1 MNDRAGHSAY
11 LGPPATVSHAGLIS
25 SCPVQGTPTKV
36 SSQNALISCQRG
48 LCPQRE
54 ARAGVARPDAIVRKV
69 TPMTVADE
77 TEFAVVRRGYDRSQ
91 VDEQIDMLST
101 QLRAAVAARESATAE
116 AEVLSRRLEASI
128 GDIQA
133 ARADSAQRRSE
144 TDKLRAQVAELSTI
158 PHTVDG
164 MSERLQQM
172 VRIAQDEVNDM
183 RQRATSSAA
192 HVLALAQ
199 AEADELRERSEKE
212 RHEFETERRSA
223 QEALRSQLEESRT
236 RLEQLRNESDGQR
249 ARLDAELAERR
260 AAADKQFAAEMDERR
275 SAMLAELAAQEAAR
289 REDAGRI
296 LESAAQQARAQLAE
310 AGAESQRVRAEARH
324 EVAVAQR
331 ELEELRALQHQV
343 SEQLTAVRALLDWT
357 LPQMPGSGGEH
368 ARTQALPAAL
378 AEAAPS
384 ADSRADGRPD
394 ADDEG
399 GTVERVDAVPGQR
412 GARPSNGGQAAAS
425 NGDRPGPVARP
436 ARLAAADG
444 RA

>member
-1 MNDRAGHSAY
+1 
-11 LGPPATVSHAGLIS
+11 
-25 SCPVQGTPTKV
+25 
-36 SSQNALISCQRG
+36 
-48 LCPQRE
+48 
-54 ARAGVARPDAIVRKV
+54 
-69 TPMTVADE
+69 MTVADE
-77 TEFAVVRRGYDRSQ
+77 TAEFAVVRRGYDRAQ

-101 QLRAAVAARESATAE
+101 QLRTAVAARESAASE
-116 AEVLSRRLEASI
+116 VDVLSRRLEASI
-128 GDIQA
+128 GDVQA
-133 ARADSAQRRSE
+133 ARSDSAQRRAE
-144 TDKLRAQVAELSTI
+144 VDKLRAQVAELSTI

-236 RLEQLRNESDGQR
+236 RLEQLRSESDGQR

-260 AAADKQFAAEMDERR
+260 AAADKQFAAEMEERR

-296 LESAAQQARAQLAE
+296 LESAAQQARAQLAD
-310 AGAESQRVRAEARH
+310 AGAESQRVRAEARQ
-324 EVAVAQR
+324 EVAAAQR
-331 ELEELRALQHQV
+331 ELEELRSLQHQV

-368 ARTQALPAAL
+368 SRTQALPTQAR
-378 AEAAPS
+378 S
-384 ADSRADGRPD
+384 DNRVDSRTDSRADSRADNRAD
-394 ADDEG
+394 ADDDAAD
-399 GTVERVDAVPGQR
+399 ERAEAVPGQR
-412 GARPSNGGQAAAS
+412 GDRPSSGANGE
-425 NGDRPGPVARP
+425 RPAPTMRP

>member
-1 MNDRAGHSAY
+1 
-11 LGPPATVSHAGLIS
+11 
-25 SCPVQGTPTKV
+25 
-36 SSQNALISCQRG
+36 
-48 LCPQRE
+48 
-54 ARAGVARPDAIVRKV
+54 
-69 TPMTVADE
+69 MTVADE
-77 TEFAVVRRGYDRSQ
+77 TTEFAVVRRGYDRAQ

-101 QLRAAVAARESATAE
+101 QLRTAVAARESAASE
-116 AEVLSRRLEASI
+116 VDVLSRRLEASI
-128 GDIQA
+128 GDVQA
-133 ARADSAQRRSE
+133 ARSDSAQRRSE
-144 TDKLRAQVAELSTI
+144 VDKLRAQVAELSTI

-249 ARLDAELAERR
+249 ARLDAELADRR
-260 AAADKQFAAEMDERR
+260 AAADKQFAAEMEERR

-296 LESAAQQARAQLAE
+296 LESAAQQARAQLAD
-310 AGAESQRVRAEARH
+310 AGAESQRVRAEARQ
-324 EVAVAQR
+324 EVAGAQR

-368 ARTQALPAAL
+368 ARTQALPTRCWP
-378 AEAAPS
+378 AAPTT
-384 ADSRADGRPD
+384 APTTVPTTVTTNRDDRRRRADEP
-394 ADDEG
+394 
-399 GTVERVDAVPGQR
+399 VPGQR
-412 GARPSNGGQAAAS
+412 GARPSNGGPAVAS
-425 NGDRPGPVARP
+425 NGERPAPAARP

>member
-1 MNDRAGHSAY
+1 
-11 LGPPATVSHAGLIS
+11 
-25 SCPVQGTPTKV
+25 
-36 SSQNALISCQRG
+36 
-48 LCPQRE
+48 
-54 ARAGVARPDAIVRKV
+54 
-69 TPMTVADE
+69 MTVADE
-77 TEFAVVRRGYDRSQ
+77 TEFAVVRRGYDRAQ
-91 VDEQIDMLST
+91 VDEQIDVLST
-101 QLRAAVAARESATAE
+101 QLRTAVAARESAA
-116 AEVLSRRLEASI
+116 AEVEVLARRLEASV
-128 GDIQA
+128 GDVQA
-133 ARADSAQRRSE
+133 ARSDSAQWRAE
-144 TDKLRAQVAELSTI
+144 ADKLRGQVAELSTI

-223 QEALRSQLEESRT
+223 QESLRSQLEESRT

-249 ARLDAELAERR
+249 ARLDAELADRR
-260 AAADKQFAAEMDERR
+260 AAADEQFAAEMEERR
-275 SAMLAELAAQEAAR
+275 SAMLNELAAQEAAR

-296 LESAAQQARAQLAE
+296 LESAAQQARAQLAD

-357 LPQMPGSGGEH
+357 LPQMPGSGGDH

-378 AEAAPS
+378 AGARGEISGP
-384 ADSRADGRPD
+384 ADTHVE
-394 ADDEG
+394 ADDDEDAADD
-399 GTVERVDAVPGQR
+399 RVDALSGRR
-412 GARPSNGGQAAAS
+412 GVRSTVSGTATSSNGGRPVPAA
-425 NGDRPGPVARP
+425 RTAR
-436 ARLAAADG
+436 A
-444 RA
+444 

>member
-1 MNDRAGHSAY
+1 
-11 LGPPATVSHAGLIS
+11 
-25 SCPVQGTPTKV
+25 
-36 SSQNALISCQRG
+36 
-48 LCPQRE
+48 
-54 ARAGVARPDAIVRKV
+54 
-69 TPMTVADE
+69 MTVADD
-77 TEFAVVRRGYDRSQ
+77 TEFAVVRRGYDRAQ

-101 QLRAAVAARESATAE
+101 QLRTAIAARESATAE
-116 AEVLSRRLEASI
+116 LEVLSRRLEASI
-128 GDIQA
+128 GDLQA

-144 TDKLRAQVAELSTI
+144 TDKLRAQIAELSTI

-212 RHEFETERRSA
+212 RHEFETERRTA

-260 AAADKQFAAEMDERR
+260 AATDKQFAAEMDERR

-296 LESAAQQARAQLAE
+296 LESAAQQARAQLAD

-324 EVAVAQR
+324 DVAVAQR
-331 ELEELRALQHQV
+331 ELEEMRALQHQV

-357 LPQMPGSGGEH
+357 LPQMPGSGEH
-368 ARTQALPAAL
+368 ARTQALPTAL
-378 AEAAPS
+378 GGANRGEKGGP
-384 ADSRADGRPD
+384 ADVRGDVDDDDD
-394 ADDEG
+394 ASD
-399 GTVERVDAVPGQR
+399 ERVDALPGQR
-412 GARPSNGGQAAAS
+412 GARPNAGGPAAAS
-425 NGDRPGPVARP
+425 NGDRPGPAARP

>member
-1 MNDRAGHSAY
+1 
-11 LGPPATVSHAGLIS
+11 
-25 SCPVQGTPTKV
+25 
-36 SSQNALISCQRG
+36 
-48 LCPQRE
+48 
-54 ARAGVARPDAIVRKV
+54 
-69 TPMTVADE
+69 MTVADE
-77 TEFAVVRRGYDRSQ
+77 TTEFAVVRRGYDRAQ

-101 QLRAAVAARESATAE
+101 QLRTAVAARESATSE
-116 AEVLSRRLEASI
+116 VDVLSRRLEATI
-128 GDIQA
+128 GDVQA
-133 ARADSAQRRSE
+133 ARSDSAQRRAE
-144 TDKLRAQVAELSTI
+144 VDKLRAQVAELSTI

-212 RHEFETERRSA
+212 RHEFETEM
-223 QEALRSQLEESRT
+223 E
-236 RLEQLRNESDGQR
+236 
-249 ARLDAELAERR
+249 
-260 AAADKQFAAEMDERR
+260 ERR

-368 ARTQALPAAL
+368 ARTQALPHAL
-378 AEAAPS
+378 GADTREKRAEH
-384 ADSRADGRPD
+384 R
-394 ADDEG
+394 DDEA
-399 GTVERVDAVPGQR
+399 GTDEREAVPGQR
-412 GARPSNGGQAAAS
+412 GGRSNGGPAPAS
-425 NGDRPGPVARP
+425 NGDRPAP
-436 ARLAAADG
+436 
-444 RA
+444 

>member
-1 MNDRAGHSAY
+1 M
-11 LGPPATVSHAGLIS
+11 
-25 SCPVQGTPTKV
+25 
-36 SSQNALISCQRG
+36 
-48 LCPQRE
+48 
-54 ARAGVARPDAIVRKV
+54 VRKV

-77 TEFAVVRRGYDRSQ
+77 TEFAVVRRGYDRAQ

-101 QLRAAVAARESATAE
+101 QLRTAVAARESASAE
-116 AEVLSRRLEASI
+116 VEVLSRRLEASV
-128 GDIQA
+128 GDVQA
-133 ARADSAQRRSE
+133 ARSDSAQWRAE
-144 TDKLRAQVAELSTI
+144 ADKLRGQVSELSTI

-223 QEALRSQLEESRT
+223 QESLRSQLEESRT

-249 ARLDAELAERR
+249 ARLDAELADRR
-260 AAADKQFAAEMDERR
+260 AAADKQFAAEMEERR
-275 SAMLAELAAQEAAR
+275 SAMLNELAAQESAR

-296 LESAAQQARAQLAE
+296 LESAAQQARAQLAD

-357 LPQMPGSGGEH
+357 LPQMPGAGGDH

-378 AEAAPS
+378 AGARGEISGP
-384 ADSRADGRPD
+384 ADSRVE
-394 ADDEG
+394 ADDDEDPIDD
-399 GTVERVDAVPGQR
+399 RADAMPGQR
-412 GARPSNGGQAAAS
+412 GVRSTVSGSATSSNGGRPVPAA
-425 NGDRPGPVARP
+425 RTAR
-436 ARLAAADG
+436 A
-444 RA
+444 

>member
-1 MNDRAGHSAY
+1 
-11 LGPPATVSHAGLIS
+11 
-25 SCPVQGTPTKV
+25 
-36 SSQNALISCQRG
+36 
-48 LCPQRE
+48 
-54 ARAGVARPDAIVRKV
+54 
-69 TPMTVADE
+69 MTVADE
-77 TEFAVVRRGYDRSQ
+77 TTEFAVVRRGYDRAQ

-101 QLRAAVAARESATAE
+101 QLRTAIAARESAASE
-116 AEVLSRRLEASI
+116 VDVLSRRLEASI

-133 ARADSAQRRSE
+133 ARSDSAQRRAE
-144 TDKLRAQVAELSTI
+144 VDKLRAQVAELSTI

-236 RLEQLRNESDGQR
+236 RLEQLRSESDGQR

-260 AAADKQFAAEMDERR
+260 AAADKQFAAEMEERR

-296 LESAAQQARAQLAE
+296 LESAAQQARAQLAD
-310 AGAESQRVRAEARH
+310 AGAESQRVRAEARQ
-324 EVAVAQR
+324 EVAAAQR
-331 ELEELRALQHQV
+331 ELEELRSLQHQV

-368 ARTQALPAAL
+368 SRTQALPTQARTD
-378 AEAAPS
+378 S
-384 ADSRADGRPD
+384 RTDSRADSRADDD
-394 ADDEG
+394 AVADERA
-399 GTVERVDAVPGQR
+399 ESVPGQR
-412 GARPSNGGQAAAS
+412 GDRPSSGS
-425 NGDRPGPVARP
+425 NGERPAPAMRP

>member
-1 MNDRAGHSAY
+1 
-11 LGPPATVSHAGLIS
+11 
-25 SCPVQGTPTKV
+25 
-36 SSQNALISCQRG
+36 
-48 LCPQRE
+48 
-54 ARAGVARPDAIVRKV
+54 
-69 TPMTVADE
+69 MTVADE
-77 TEFAVVRRGYDRSQ
+77 TTEFAVVRRGYDRAQ

-101 QLRAAVAARESATAE
+101 QLRTAVAARESAAAE
-116 AEVLSRRLEASI
+116 VEVLSRKLEASI

-133 ARADSAQRRSE
+133 ARSDSAQRRAE
-144 TDKLRAQVAELSTI
+144 VDKLRAQVAELSTI

-212 RHEFETERRSA
+212 RHEFETERRTA
-223 QEALRSQLEESRT
+223 QDALRSQLEESRT

-249 ARLDAELAERR
+249 ARLDAELADRR

-275 SAMLAELAAQEAAR
+275 SAMLAELATQETAR

-296 LESAAQQARAQLAE
+296 LESAAQQARAQLAD
-310 AGAESQRVRAEARH
+310 AGAESQRVRAEARQ
-324 EVAVAQR
+324 EVAAAQR

-357 LPQMPGSGGEH
+357 LPQMPGSGEH
-368 ARTQALPAAL
+368 ARTQALPTAVAAGAARRAQRRRTHVRRAASRPSRDSVRPGRPTVAL
-378 AEAAPS
+378 RTVTVPHPRPAPRASRPPTAAPEPEFS
-384 ADSRADGRPD
+384 ALI
-394 ADDEG
+394 
-399 GTVERVDAVPGQR
+399 
-412 GARPSNGGQAAAS
+412 
-425 NGDRPGPVARP
+425 P
-436 ARLAAADG
+436 ALI
-444 RA
+444 

>member
-1 MNDRAGHSAY
+1 
-11 LGPPATVSHAGLIS
+11 
-25 SCPVQGTPTKV
+25 
-36 SSQNALISCQRG
+36 
-48 LCPQRE
+48 
-54 ARAGVARPDAIVRKV
+54 
-69 TPMTVADE
+69 MTVADE
-77 TEFAVVRRGYDRSQ
+77 TTEFAVVRRGYDRAQ

-101 QLRAAVAARESATAE
+101 QLRTAVAARESAVSE
-116 AEVLSRRLEASI
+116 VDVLSRRLEASI
-128 GDIQA
+128 GDVQA
-133 ARADSAQRRSE
+133 ARSDSAQRRSE
-144 TDKLRAQVAELSTI
+144 VDKLRAQVAELSTI

-249 ARLDAELAERR
+249 ARLDAELADRR
-260 AAADKQFAAEMDERR
+260 AAADKQFAAEMEERR

-296 LESAAQQARAQLAE
+296 LESAAQQARAQLAD
-310 AGAESQRVRAEARH
+310 AGAESQRVRAEARQ
-324 EVAVAQR
+324 EVAGAQR

-368 ARTQALPAAL
+368 ARTQALPTAL
-378 AEAAPS
+378 PGRADNRADNRADDRDDERRRRRAGRVSRGSAAPGRRTAAPGS
-384 ADSRADGRPD
+384 SRTASVPHPSPVRRASRPP
-394 ADDEG
+394 
-399 GTVERVDAVPGQR
+399 T
-412 GARPSNGGQAAAS
+412 
-425 NGDRPGPVARP
+425 
-436 ARLAAADG
+436 AADLSTSPVHG
-444 RA
+444 RSAQQTTRR

>member
-1 MNDRAGHSAY
+1 
-11 LGPPATVSHAGLIS
+11 
-25 SCPVQGTPTKV
+25 
-36 SSQNALISCQRG
+36 
-48 LCPQRE
+48 
-54 ARAGVARPDAIVRKV
+54 
-69 TPMTVADE
+69 MTVADE
-77 TEFAVVRRGYDRSQ
+77 TTEFAVVRRGYDRAQ

-101 QLRAAVAARESATAE
+101 QLRTAVAARESTAAE

-133 ARADSAQRRSE
+133 ARSDSAQRRSE
-144 TDKLRAQVAELSTI
+144 VDKLRAQVAELSTI

-236 RLEQLRNESDGQR
+236 RLEQLRSESDGQR
-249 ARLDAELAERR
+249 ARLDAELADRR
-260 AAADKQFAAEMDERR
+260 AAADQQFAAEMEERR

-296 LESAAQQARAQLAE
+296 LE
-310 AGAESQRVRAEARH
+310 
-324 EVAVAQR
+324 
-331 ELEELRALQHQV
+331 
-343 SEQLTAVRALLDWT
+343 
-357 LPQMPGSGGEH
+357 
-368 ARTQALPAAL
+368 
-378 AEAAPS
+378 
-384 ADSRADGRPD
+384 
-394 ADDEG
+394 
-399 GTVERVDAVPGQR
+399 
-412 GARPSNGGQAAAS
+412 
-425 NGDRPGPVARP
+425 
-436 ARLAAADG
+436 
-444 RA
+444 

>member
-1 MNDRAGHSAY
+1 
-11 LGPPATVSHAGLIS
+11 
-25 SCPVQGTPTKV
+25 
-36 SSQNALISCQRG
+36 
-48 LCPQRE
+48 
-54 ARAGVARPDAIVRKV
+54 
-69 TPMTVADE
+69 MTVADE
-77 TEFAVVRRGYDRSQ
+77 TDFSVVRRGYDRTQ
-91 VDEQIDMLST
+91 VDEQIDMLTT
-101 QLRAAVAARESATAE
+101 QLRTAVAARESAVAE
-116 AEVLSRRLEASI
+116 VEVLSRRLESSI
-128 GDIQA
+128 GDVQA
-133 ARADSAQRRSE
+133 ARSESAQRRSE
-144 TDKLRAQVAELSTI
+144 ADKLRSQVTELSTI

-212 RHEFETERRSA
+212 RHEFETERRTA

-249 ARLDAELAERR
+249 ARLDAELADRR
-260 AAADKQFAAEMDERR
+260 AVADKEFAAEMEERR

-296 LESAAQQARAQLAE
+296 LESAAQQARAQLAD
-310 AGAESQRVRAEARH
+310 AGAEAQRVRVEARH
-324 EVAVAQR
+324 EVAAAQR

-357 LPQMPGSGGEH
+357 LPQMTGPSGEH
-368 ARTQALPAAL
+368 ARTQAIPTNLAAGTPAIATSH
-378 AEAAPS
+378 AE
-384 ADSRADGRPD
+384 RDGSD
-394 ADDEG
+394 ADEG
-399 GTVERVDAVPGQR
+399 PDDARDGAHDPADERVDTALPGQR
-412 GARPSNGGQAAAS
+412 GARPT
-425 NGDRPGPVARP
+425 NGDRPSPGARP

>member
-1 MNDRAGHSAY
+1 
-11 LGPPATVSHAGLIS
+11 
-25 SCPVQGTPTKV
+25 
-36 SSQNALISCQRG
+36 
-48 LCPQRE
+48 
-54 ARAGVARPDAIVRKV
+54 
-69 TPMTVADE
+69 
-77 TEFAVVRRGYDRSQ
+77 
-91 VDEQIDMLST
+91 
-101 QLRAAVAARESATAE
+101 
-116 AEVLSRRLEASI
+116 
-128 GDIQA
+128 
-133 ARADSAQRRSE
+133 
-144 TDKLRAQVAELSTI
+144 
-158 PHTVDG
+158 

-199 AEADELRERSEKE
+199 AEADSYGSTGEGAPRVRD
-212 RHEFETERRSA
+212 RAA
-223 QEALRSQLEESRT
+223 QRAGGAAQPAEESRT

-260 AAADKQFAAEMDERR
+260 GAADKQFAAEIDERR

-368 ARTQALPAAL
+368 ARTQALPAHWPTLLHPRTAWR
-378 AEAAPS
+378 
-384 ADSRADGRPD
+384 SRRC
-394 ADDEG
+394 
-399 GTVERVDAVPGQR
+399 
-412 GARPSNGGQAAAS
+412 
-425 NGDRPGPVARP
+425 
-436 ARLAAADG
+436 
-444 RA
+444 

>member
-1 MNDRAGHSAY
+1 
-11 LGPPATVSHAGLIS
+11 
-25 SCPVQGTPTKV
+25 
-36 SSQNALISCQRG
+36 
-48 LCPQRE
+48 
-54 ARAGVARPDAIVRKV
+54 
-69 TPMTVADE
+69 MTVADE
-77 TEFAVVRRGYDRSQ
+77 TTEFAVVRRGYDRAQ

-101 QLRAAVAARESATAE
+101 QLRTAIAARKSAASE
-116 AEVLSRRLEASI
+116 VDVLSRRLEASI
-128 GDIQA
+128 GDVQA
-133 ARADSAQRRSE
+133 ARSDSAQRRAE
-144 TDKLRAQVAELSTI
+144 VDKLRAQVAELSTI

-223 QEALRSQLEESRT
+223 QEA
-236 RLEQLRNESDGQR
+236 
-249 ARLDAELAERR
+249 
-260 AAADKQFAAEMDERR
+260 
-275 SAMLAELAAQEAAR
+275 AR

-296 LESAAQQARAQLAE
+296 LESAAQQARAQLAD
-310 AGAESQRVRAEARH
+310 AGAESQRVRAEARQ
-324 EVAVAQR
+324 EVAAAQR
-331 ELEELRALQHQV
+331 ELEELRSLQHQV

-368 ARTQALPAAL
+368 SRTQALPTQARTD
-378 AEAAPS
+378 S
-384 ADSRADGRPD
+384 RADSRADDD
-394 ADDEG
+394 AVADERA
-399 GTVERVDAVPGQR
+399 ESVPGQR
-412 GARPSNGGQAAAS
+412 GDRPSSGS
-425 NGDRPGPVARP
+425 NGERPAPAMRP

>member
-1 MNDRAGHSAY
+1 
-11 LGPPATVSHAGLIS
+11 
-25 SCPVQGTPTKV
+25 
-36 SSQNALISCQRG
+36 
-48 LCPQRE
+48 
-54 ARAGVARPDAIVRKV
+54 
-69 TPMTVADE
+69 MTVADE
-77 TEFAVVRRGYDRSQ
+77 TTEFAVVRRGYDRAQ

-101 QLRAAVAARESATAE
+101 QLRTALAARESAVSE
-116 AEVLSRRLEASI
+116 VDVLSRRLEASI
-128 GDIQA
+128 GDVQA
-133 ARADSAQRRSE
+133 ARSDSAQRRSE
-144 TDKLRAQVAELSTI
+144 VDKLRAQVAELSTI

-249 ARLDAELAERR
+249 ARLDAELADRR
-260 AAADKQFAAEMDERR
+260 AAADKQFAAEMEERR

-310 AGAESQRVRAEARH
+310 AGAESQRVRAESRQ
-324 EVAVAQR
+324 EVAAAQR

-368 ARTQALPAAL
+368 ARTQALPTAL
-378 AEAAPS
+378 PGRADNRADNRRRSATTTTTPPTSRFPGSAAP
-384 ADSRADGRPD
+384 GRRTAAPGSPRT
-394 ADDEG
+394 AS
-399 GTVERVDAVPGQR
+399 VPH
-412 GARPSNGGQAAAS
+412 PS
-425 NGDRPGPVARP
+425 P
-436 ARLAAADG
+436 ARRASRPPTAADLSTSPVHG
-444 RA
+444 RSAQQTTRR